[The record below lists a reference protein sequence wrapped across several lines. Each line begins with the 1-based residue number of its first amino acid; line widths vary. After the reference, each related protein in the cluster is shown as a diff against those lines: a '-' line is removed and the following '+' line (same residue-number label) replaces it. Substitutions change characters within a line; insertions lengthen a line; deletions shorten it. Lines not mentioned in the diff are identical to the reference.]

1 MTRPSSSISNS
12 DLAPRPLAGR
22 VLSTA
27 LWLAVWLALI
37 DVFINLAFAYPRDP
51 KNTAPGAL
59 RLYFDYG
66 RSVEGKLIRETRSDP
81 KETAPITLAGWYDP
95 LVVNE
100 PAADAGRD
108 VVSIYGMSHAMRLA
122 LALDRTSKR
131 FVARRVGAPGATSNW
146 SYGAYLRDHGG
157 GKSKAAVLAFLSSNL
172 SAINTMSS
180 MTWGIDLPNP
190 YTSDRFF
197 VADGGLGVVHPPY
210 ASFKDYAAALGDPAK
225 WAAAKSV
232 FAANDTMYND
242 FLITRSALDSSS
254 LFRLARRAYG
264 QKYFREK
271 RKDSLD
277 QSGFQPE
284 SEQVKVAQAIVRD
297 FAADARKNGMTPV
310 IFIANNFGYS
320 DFLFQALEPALVADN
335 IPYLNSAAIISPN
348 DPRGYLPDSHFTDQS
363 DEKLANELEKI
374 ILANAPAAAR

>member
-1 MTRPSSSISNS
+1 MTQRSSFTSNS
-12 DLAPRPLAGR
+12 DLAARHLTGR

-27 LWLAVWLALI
+27 LWLVVWLAVI
-37 DVFINLAFAYPRDP
+37 DIFINLAFAYPRDP
-51 KNTAPGAL
+51 KNTAPGGL

-66 RSVEGKLIRETRSDP
+66 RSVEGKLIRETRSDS

-95 LVVNE
+95 LVINE
-100 PAADAGRD
+100 PASDSSKEI
-108 VVSIYGMSHAMRLA
+108 VSIYGMSHAMRLG
-122 LALDRTSKR
+122 LALDRTSNR
-131 FVARRVGAPGATSNW
+131 FAARRIGAPGASSNW

-172 SAINTMSS
+172 AAITTMSS

-197 VADGGLGVVHPPY
+197 VRDGGLDVVHPPY
-210 ASFKDYAAALGDPAK
+210 ASFKDYVAALSDSSK

-232 FAANDTMYND
+232 FAKNDTMYNE
-242 FLITRSALDSSS
+242 FLISRSVLDSSS
-254 LFRLARRAYG
+254 LFRLMRRAYG
-264 QKYFREK
+264 QRYFREK
-271 RKDSLD
+271 RKEALD
-277 QSGFQPE
+277 QNGFRPE
-284 SEQVKVAQAIVRD
+284 SEQVKVAQAMVRG

-335 IPYLNSAAIISPN
+335 IPYLNSAAIISPD
-348 DPRGYLPDSHFTDQS
+348 DPRGYLPDSHFTDQN
-363 DEKLANELEKI
+363 DEKLSKALERI
-374 ILANAPAAAR
+374 ILANESASVR